1 MKAARDSNDYFHMKE
16 RPLPFT
22 VEDVELSYLGLAAQQ
37 ERAMLGFNADQQS
50 SSLPDHL
57 QSFVL
62 AKLWIPR
69 NQR

>member
-1 MKAARDSNDYFHMKE
+1 
-16 RPLPFT
+16 
-22 VEDVELSYLGLAAQQ
+22 LSYLGLAAQQ